1 MRPEEEEEEEGRRE
15 GIGREDEE
23 EGGGQWRDIL
33 AIREIG
39 EIDSTGTRKS
49 CFTGSSPLMKGRGRI
64 GVASSIPTV
73 NETCVAF
80 CSFVRVSMA
89 A

>member
-1 MRPEEEEEEEGRRE
+1 MRPEEEEEEERRE

-49 CFTGSSPLMKGRGRI
+49 CFTGSSPSRKGI
-64 GVASSIPTV
+64 ASSIPTV